1 MGVAGVCSKS
11 NSNDQ
16 ESSIVFGIEKPDNE
30 NLSFE
35 KFMELV
41 PKSIINKI
49 NGKNSDMKND
59 KNSEQI
65 KTVKIQEEQGQKDDE
80 KKTIYYNGEFNE
92 QDEKD
97 GLGKMIIKHF
107 FILSYSK

>member
-1 MGVAGVCSKS
+1 
-11 NSNDQ
+11 
-16 ESSIVFGIEKPDNE
+16 VFEIEKPDNE
-30 NLSFE
+30 NISFE
-35 KFMELV
+35 QFMELI

-49 NGKNSDMKND
+49 NGKNLDLKND

-65 KTVKIQEEQGQKDDE
+65 KTVKIQDEQGQKDDE

-97 GLGKMIIKHF
+97 GLGKMIIINNNNEKTIYQGIWHKN
-107 FILSYSK
+107 ILSKGNILSK